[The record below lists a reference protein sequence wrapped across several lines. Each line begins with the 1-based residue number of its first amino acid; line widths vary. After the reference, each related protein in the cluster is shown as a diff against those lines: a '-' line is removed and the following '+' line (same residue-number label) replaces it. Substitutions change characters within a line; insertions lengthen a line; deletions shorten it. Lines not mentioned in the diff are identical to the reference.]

1 MLRLVYNCICK
12 QRSKLERT
20 MQNAMQ
26 STTVNANYVFVML
39 DDNTI
44 VLHINNS
51 VYVNCTTVAELIA
64 AFKQYNI
71 TDTDTIMYSSDVEFA
86 SEYDFAYD
94 SEASDML
101 DEVYD
106 ALNFKSALQ

>member
-1 MLRLVYNCICK
+1 
-12 QRSKLERT
+12 
-20 MQNAMQ
+20 MQN
-26 STTVNANYVFVML
+26 TVKAANYVFVSL

-51 VYVNCTTVAELIA
+51 AYVYCTTVNELIA

-71 TDTDTIMYSSDVEFA
+71 TDKDTIMYSSDMEFA

-94 SEASDML
+94 SEASEML

-106 ALNFKSALQ
+106 ALNFKSVSL